1 MKTFVINKSFFG
13 PQFLMRS
20 LATTTACLLLF
31 ITSIHLDASTNVPAV
46 EFNKVSAKSEQTT
59 KLITNLIARYHYRKP
74 ELNDEL
80 SSAIFDQ
87 YLHNLDPNRSYFL
100 ASDIQQ
106 FENLRFRFDDLLKSV
121 RLEPAY
127 AIFSRYRLRALE
139 RIAYARELLDAG
151 FNFEIDED
159 YTVNREHE
167 HWAVN
172 TEELNEL
179 WRKRVKYDWL
189 ALKLAGKVSDDIV
202 DTLSTRY
209 LNIDRRIGQIKESD
223 VFELLMNTY
232 LSAVEP
238 HTGFFSP
245 RATEN
250 FKIRMS
256 LSLEGIGAVLQMDG
270 EYTLVHRVLPGGPAD
285 LGQELHAG
293 DRITGVA
300 QGEEEPIVDV
310 VGWRLDDVV
319 DLIRGPKGSLVRL
332 QIVPKNEPPG
342 GVNRIIQ
349 IRRDTIKL
357 EEQAARQSTLEI
369 DTQEDQIRIGVI
381 TIPTFYVD
389 FDARARGDK
398 DYRST
403 TRDVRRLLSEL
414 QEKEIGA
421 LIIDLRGNGGGAL
434 TEAIS
439 VTGLFIN
446 SGPIVQ
452 VRDSRGKVN
461 IRKDPD
467 PGILYSGPLLIMVD
481 RDSASASEIFAGAI
495 QDYKRGFIVGE
506 STFGKGTVQNL
517 IDLDRYAKKDSG
529 PLGQLKVTVAQ
540 FFRVSGEGTQHRG
553 VVPDFSLPVIQ
564 YRKDQRESAQENAL
578 SWSQIK
584 AARYRSF
591 SESVVEDAHR
601 QLIRKRHTTRVANS
615 AGFQYMIQKARLDL
629 NAAERNSFSLLES
642 QRRTERALQEQ
653 QTQSLETKF
662 RGNLTAD
669 PGSQAETQN
678 LASKEILLEAGRI
691 LVDMLADIG
700 SLPILVDRDVNNRPS
715 IAVPQQQANN

>member
-1 MKTFVINKSFFG
+1 
-13 PQFLMRS
+13 MRS

-31 ITSIHLDASTNVPAV
+31 ITSINLDASTNVPAV

-414 QEKEIGA
+414 REKEIGA

-517 IDLDRYAKKDSG
+517 IDLDRYAIKDSG

-591 SESVVEDAHR
+591 SESLVEDAHR
-601 QLIRKRHTTRVANS
+601 QLIRKRHITRVANS

-642 QRRTERALQEQ
+642 QRRTERDLQEQ

>member
-1 MKTFVINKSFFG
+1 
-13 PQFLMRS
+13 MRS

-31 ITSIHLDASTNVPAV
+31 ITSIHLVASFNVPAV

-332 QIVPKNEPPG
+332 QIVPENEPPG

-369 DTQEDQIRIGVI
+369 DTQENQIRIGVI

-389 FDARARGDK
+389 FDARARGDN

-517 IDLDRYAKKDSG
+517 INLDRYANKDSG

-591 SESVVEDAHR
+591 SESLVEDAHR
-601 QLIRKRHTTRVANS
+601 KLIRKRHITRVANS

-629 NAAERNSFSLLES
+629 NVAERNSFSLLES
-642 QRRTERALQEQ
+642 QRRTERDLQEQ

>member
-1 MKTFVINKSFFG
+1 
-13 PQFLMRS
+13 MRS

-31 ITSIHLDASTNVPAV
+31 ITSIHLDASSNVPAV
-46 EFNKVSAKSEQTT
+46 DFNKVSAKSEQTT

-167 HWAVN
+167 NWAVN

-414 QEKEIGA
+414 REKEIGA

-517 IDLDRYAKKDSG
+517 IDLDRYANKDSG

-591 SESVVEDAHR
+591 SESLVEDAHR
-601 QLIRKRHTTRVANS
+601 QLIRKRHITRVANS

-642 QRRTERALQEQ
+642 QRRTERDLQEQ

>member
-1 MKTFVINKSFFG
+1 
-13 PQFLMRS
+13 MRPPTIT
-20 LATTTACLLLF
+20 LACLLLF
-31 ITSIHLDASTNVPAV
+31 IASPHLNASSNVPAV
-46 EFNKVSAKSEQTT
+46 EFNKASAKSEQTT
-59 KLITNLIARYHYRKP
+59 KLITNLVERYHYQKP
-74 ELNDEL
+74 KLNDEL

-87 YLHNLDPNRSYFL
+87 YLQNLDPNRSYFL

-106 FENLRFRFDDLLKSV
+106 FEKLRFRFDDLLKSV

-139 RIAYARELLDAG
+139 RIAHARELLDTG
-151 FNFEIDED
+151 FNFEVDENYTID
-159 YTVNREHE
+159 REGE
-167 HWAVN
+167 SWAVN

-189 ALKLAGKVSDDIV
+189 ALKLAGKDGDEIS

-223 VFELLMNTY
+223 VFDLLMNTY

-270 EYTLVHRVLPGGPAD
+270 EYTLVNRVLPGGPAD
-285 LGQELHAG
+285 LGQELHGG

-300 QGEEEPIVDV
+300 QGEDEPIVDV

-332 QIVPKNEPPG
+332 QILPKNEPPG
-342 GVNRIIQ
+342 GPNRVIQ
-349 IRRDTIKL
+349 IRRDTIRL
-357 EEQAARQSTLEI
+357 EEQAARQSILEI
-369 DTQEDQIRIGVI
+369 GAQEGQFRIGVI

-389 FDARARGDK
+389 FDARARGDN

-414 QEKEIGA
+414 QENEIDA

-452 VRDSRGKVN
+452 VKDSRGKVN

-467 PGILYSGPLLIMVD
+467 PNILYSGPLLIMVD

-517 IDLDRYAKKDSG
+517 VDLDRYAKDDSG
-529 PLGQLKVTVAQ
+529 PLGQLKITVAQ
-540 FFRVSGEGTQHRG
+540 FFRVNGEGTQHRG
-553 VVPDFSLPVIQ
+553 VVPDFSLPAIQ
-564 YRKDQRESAQENAL
+564 YRRDQRESAQENAL

-584 AARYRSF
+584 AARYNSF
-591 SESVVEDAHR
+591 STNLIEDEHI

-615 AGFQYMIQKARLDL
+615 AGFQYMIEKARLDL
-629 NAAERNSFSLLES
+629 NAAEKGSFSLLES
-642 QRRTERALQEQ
+642 RRRTERALQDQ
-653 QTQSLETKF
+653 QTESLDTNF
-662 RGNLTAD
+662 RGSLTTD
-669 PGSQAETQN
+669 LGPQTEIQD
-678 LASKEILLEAGRI
+678 LANKEILLEAGRI
-691 LVDMLADIG
+691 LVDMLADVG
-700 SLPILVDRDVNNRPS
+700 SLPVLADRDLNNRLSTPVSQQQVNN
-715 IAVPQQQANN
+715 

>member
-1 MKTFVINKSFFG
+1 
-13 PQFLMRS
+13 MRS
-20 LATTTACLLLF
+20 LSATAACWLLF
-31 ITSIHLDASTNVPAV
+31 FTPPYIDASSNALPV
-46 EFNKVSAKSEQTT
+46 EFNKVSAKSAQTT
-59 KLITNLIARYHYRKP
+59 KLITNLVERYHYQKP
-74 ELNDEL
+74 QLNNEL
-80 SSAIFDQ
+80 SSTIFDQ
-87 YLHNLDPNRSYFL
+87 YLQNLDPNRSYFL
-100 ASDIQQ
+100 AEDIQQ

-139 RIAYARELLDAG
+139 RIAYARELLDIG
-151 FNFEIDED
+151 FNFEIDEN
-159 YTVNREHE
+159 YTIDRAGEP
-167 HWAVN
+167 WAVN
-172 TEELNEL
+172 MVELNEL

-189 ALKLAGKVSDDIV
+189 ALKLAGNDADEIS

-223 VFELLMNTY
+223 VFDLLMNTY

-270 EYTLVHRVLPGGPAD
+270 EYTLVNRVLPGGPAD
-285 LGQELHAG
+285 LGQELYGG

-300 QGEEEPIVDV
+300 QGEGQPIVDV

-332 QIVPKNEPPG
+332 QILPKNEPPG
-342 GVNRIIQ
+342 GANRVIQ

-357 EEQAARQSTLEI
+357 DEQAARQSILQIEA
-369 DTQEDQIRIGVI
+369 QEGPFRIGVI

-389 FDARARGDK
+389 FDARARGDN

-403 TRDVRRLLSEL
+403 TRDIRRLLSEL
-414 QEKEIGA
+414 QESEIDA
-421 LIIDLRGNGGGAL
+421 LIIDLRGNGGGSL

-439 VTGLFIN
+439 VTGLFIK

-452 VRDSRGKVN
+452 VKDSRGKVN
-461 IRKDPD
+461 IRPDPD

-495 QDYKRGFIVGE
+495 QDYKRGFVVGE

-517 IDLDRYAKKDSG
+517 IDLDRYAKDGSG

-540 FFRVSGEGTQHRG
+540 FFRVTGEGTQYRG
-553 VVPDFSLPVIQ
+553 VVPDFFLPVIQ
-564 YRKDQRESAQENAL
+564 YRKDQRESSQENAL

-584 AARYRSF
+584 AARYASF
-591 SESVVEDAHR
+591 STNLIEDAHKE
-601 QLIRKRHTTRVANS
+601 LIRKRHTTRVAKN
-615 AGFQYMIQKARLDL
+615 AGFQYMIGNARLDL
-629 NAAERNSFSLLES
+629 NAAEKNSFSLLES
-642 QRRTERALQEQ
+642 KRLTERALQDQ
-653 QTQSLETKF
+653 QTQLLDNKYRISLT
-662 RGNLTAD
+662 TD
-669 PGSQAETQN
+669 PDSQTQTLD
-678 LASKEILLEAGRI
+678 LAAREILLEAGRI
-691 LVDMLADIG
+691 LVDMLTNID
-700 SLPILVDRDVNNRPS
+700 SLPVLADRALNNLSS
-715 IAVPQQQANN
+715 IAAPQQQVNN

>member
-1 MKTFVINKSFFG
+1 
-13 PQFLMRS
+13 MRS

-31 ITSIHLDASTNVPAV
+31 ITSINLDASTNVPAV

-139 RIAYARELLDAG
+139 RIAYARKLLDAG

-167 HWAVN
+167 NWAVN

-209 LNIDRRIGQIKESD
+209 LNTDRRIGQIKESD

-232 LSAVEP
+232 LSSVEP

-256 LSLEGIGAVLQMDG
+256 LSHEGIGAVLQIDG
-270 EYTLVHRVLPGGPAD
+270 EYTLVHRVLPGGPAA

-357 EEQAARQSTLEI
+357 EEQAARQSTLEV
-369 DTQEDQIRIGVI
+369 DTQEDKIRIGVI

-414 QEKEIGA
+414 QENEIGA

-517 IDLDRYAKKDSG
+517 IDLDRYARKDSG

-615 AGFQYMIQKARLDL
+615 ASFQYMIQKARLDL

-662 RGNLTAD
+662 RQNLAAD

-691 LVDMLADIG
+691 LVDMLADVG